1 MVHASSIIIIIK
13 FQNDTKEKN
22 YQWIPEKKFSK
33 KKKTVTKTLTDY
45 IKSLNLRKDEGIQWH
60 NAMEKHYQC
69 QIKLTSW
76 SNSSI
81 HALLQEREECKMIN
95 DACQDEDQF
104 KNDFEM
110 ISLFPNQYEGKNG

>member
-1 MVHASSIIIIIK
+1 MIQK
-13 FQNDTKEKN
+13 KKN

-33 KKKTVTKTLTDY
+33 KKKTVTKTLTDD
-45 IKSLNLRKDEGIQWH
+45 IKSLNLRKDEGIQRH
-60 NAMEKHYQC
+60 NAMEKHCQC

-81 HALLQEREECKMIN
+81 HALLKEREKCKMIN
-95 DACQDEDQF
+95 DACQDEVQF

-110 ISLFPNQYEGKNG
+110 ISLFPNQYEE

>member
-13 FQNDTKEKN
+13 FQNDTKEKKLPMN
-22 YQWIPEKKFSK
+22 SRKKILQEKKK
-33 KKKTVTKTLTDY
+33 VTKTLTDD

-81 HALLQEREECKMIN
+81 HALLKQREECKMIN
-95 DACQDEDQF
+95 DACQDEVQF
-104 KNDFEM
+104 KNDFEL
-110 ISLFPNQYEGKNG
+110 ISLFPNQYEE